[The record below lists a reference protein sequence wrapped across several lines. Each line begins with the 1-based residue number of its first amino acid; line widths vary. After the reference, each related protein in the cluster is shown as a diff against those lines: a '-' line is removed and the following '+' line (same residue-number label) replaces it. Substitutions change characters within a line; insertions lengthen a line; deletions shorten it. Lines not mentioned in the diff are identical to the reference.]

1 MPYSRS
7 DAISERHETLLDLVE
22 RGGFSATALAH
33 ALGVSEAT
41 INRDLSYLR
50 EKGHVIR
57 ACRVDTG
64 WAFTLDTSDTAQTSK
79 VNGRA

>member
-7 DAISERHETLLDLVE
+7 DAISERHEALLDLVE
-22 RGGFSATALAH
+22 RGGFSAAALAH
-33 ALGVSEAT
+33 ALGVSEPT

-50 EKGHVIR
+50 GKGHAIR

-64 WAFTLDTSDTAQTSK
+64 WAFTLDKSATAPTSK
-79 VNGRA
+79 VNGRS